1 MASMWAEKDE
11 FSGEL
16 NVKCL
21 CEACY
26 LFVLYY
32 ITALYH
38 LKFFINL
45 GCALEIVKV
54 CMSI

>member
-1 MASMWAEKDE
+1 MWAEKDE